1 MKWSRESLFALMLI
15 ALIISGLWVTL
26 AFIYSQG
33 TSPFGPGPY
42 TPHGSDSTS
51 RLTSSLYGG
60 MSFDLTKTEG
70 YLDGYNLFNLHAIN
84 ASKHNERINNSL
96 VIFDMDGNLILENSA
111 FRKPVEMI
119 DSTTILGN
127 SLDGALLWN
136 METDE
141 YRHTNIK
148 GHHEFEYNPN
158 SNTIFTLNM
167 THVEIEGES
176 YRFDEICEYALDG
189 SLVWKLDL
197 HDFIDLSDWCPFH
210 DREGGMND
218 VTHANSIFY
227 DSDEDTIILSVRNVN
242 KFYKI
247 NHATGEVIW
256 ALGEHGDFTL
266 IDRFGRERTSLF
278 YHAHSVEQIDDDR
291 FILFDNDFHNQTK
304 QFSFRSR
311 ILEIEIDDEAMTAK
325 EVWSWTGDVSYFS
338 GWWGDADRLANGN
351 RLGTFGAEIKYEGPY
366 GARLVEVNDEGEVVW
381 EMSFRDTDDIIY
393 GVYRMERIRFSPIL
407 SSEEDVLVSY
417 GTDLDL
423 SWQAWYN
430 FRPKRTMHGTY
441 ELYVDDML
449 SENGAIEYDKFWRP
463 TNMSFNIGSLDVG
476 YHNVTLTVSDEAGH
490 CTTDSV
496 NVSVQTFHVS
506 RTGSLF
512 TETGASNSTIRWS
525 GVTSYAV
532 SYELSA
538 NATILEQG
546 PWDESDIL
554 LDLNEL
560 AVGRYELILRFSNTS
575 GTVYIDSFWATLN
588 PSAKPDFITSP
599 DDITIDW
606 NSTTTMSWS
615 VFDYSP
621 TDWFLMLNGELNQS
635 GTWNGSEHDIEW
647 TVPRIDEGE
656 YNVTMVLQD
665 VASNVVSS
673 TSWLHVIPPS
683 PPVMTETPNS
693 DMIEWAKGIKQY
705 QWEVHGGENW
715 RLYRNGTVL
724 KEDAK
729 QEPTITLRIKDW
741 QADGWRLGNY
751 NITLVVTDDS
761 HTVASTIWLTVY
773 VDFGDAYV
781 DSVVTTASS
790 WYSQGES
797 AVGAPDYAFASI
809 FEDYGPG
816 YMTLDMGENEE
827 ILDEAGIDF
836 EVMSQG
842 GNYSISVSTSLDQ
855 PFIDLGV
862 AAGPEGFDLSAIAYN
877 AVRYVRIEMFGSET
891 VQLDAIVSLNYN
903 EQGSDDDMPVI
914 TPIGDID
921 IWSNQ
926 TPYEIEWDV
935 SDLTPWNYSIYI
947 NGTLESQGPW
957 NGDSIVYPFAQAP
970 GIWEVQLVVYDLFG
984 NHASSEVIVA
994 LMLTSFDFL
1003 ENVLISSGI
1012 ALVAL
1017 AIIVLLAI
1025 FRTKHREE

>member
-1 MKWSRESLFALMLI
+1 
-15 ALIISGLWVTL
+15 
-26 AFIYSQG
+26 
-33 TSPFGPGPY
+33 
-42 TPHGSDSTS
+42 
-51 RLTSSLYGG
+51 
-60 MSFDLTKTEG
+60 
-70 YLDGYNLFNLHAIN
+70 
-84 ASKHNERINNSL
+84 
-96 VIFDMDGNLILENSA
+96 
-111 FRKPVEMI
+111 
-119 DSTTILGN
+119 
-127 SLDGALLWN
+127 
-136 METDE
+136 
-141 YRHTNIK
+141 
-148 GHHEFEYNPN
+148 
-158 SNTIFTLNM
+158 
-167 THVEIEGES
+167 
-176 YRFDEICEYALDG
+176 
-189 SLVWKLDL
+189 
-197 HDFIDLSDWCPFH
+197 
-210 DREGGMND
+210 
-218 VTHANSIFY
+218 
-227 DSDEDTIILSVRNVN
+227 
-242 KFYKI
+242 
-247 NHATGEVIW
+247 
-256 ALGEHGDFTL
+256 
-266 IDRFGRERTSLF
+266 
-278 YHAHSVEQIDDDR
+278 
-291 FILFDNDFHNQTK
+291 
-304 QFSFRSR
+304 
-311 ILEIEIDDEAMTAK
+311 
-325 EVWSWTGDVSYFS
+325 
-338 GWWGDADRLANGN
+338 
-351 RLGTFGAEIKYEGPY
+351 
-366 GARLVEVNDEGEVVW
+366 
-381 EMSFRDTDDIIY
+381 
-393 GVYRMERIRFSPIL
+393 
-407 SSEEDVLVSY
+407 
-417 GTDLDL
+417 
-423 SWQAWYN
+423 
-430 FRPKRTMHGTY
+430 
-441 ELYVDDML
+441 
-449 SENGAIEYDKFWRP
+449 
-463 TNMSFNIGSLDVG
+463 
-476 YHNVTLTVSDEAGH
+476 
-490 CTTDSV
+490 
-496 NVSVQTFHVS
+496 
-506 RTGSLF
+506 
-512 TETGASNSTIRWS
+512 
-525 GVTSYAV
+525 
-532 SYELSA
+532 
-538 NATILEQG
+538 
-546 PWDESDIL
+546 
-554 LDLNEL
+554 
-560 AVGRYELILRFSNTS
+560 
-575 GTVYIDSFWATLN
+575 
-588 PSAKPDFITSP
+588 SAKPDFITSP

-914 TPIGDID
+914 TPIDDID

-926 TPYEIEWDV
+926 TPHEIEWDV
-935 SDLTPWNYSIYI
+935 SDLTPWNHSIYI
-947 NGTLESQGPW
+947 NGTLKSQGPW
-957 NGDSIVYPFAQAP
+957 NGDSIVYAFAQAP